1 MRLKDLLFALK
12 VTELI
17 RAIEIA
23 YLRLKLGKKGDQAAF
38 SCIRFTIDGVRYEV
52 RGVIERL
59 D

>member
-12 VTELI
+12 IIELI
-17 RAIEIA
+17 RAIEVACI
-23 YLRLKLGKKGDQAAF
+23 RLKLGKKGDQAAF
-38 SCIRFTIDGVRYEV
+38 SGIRFEVDGVRYEV